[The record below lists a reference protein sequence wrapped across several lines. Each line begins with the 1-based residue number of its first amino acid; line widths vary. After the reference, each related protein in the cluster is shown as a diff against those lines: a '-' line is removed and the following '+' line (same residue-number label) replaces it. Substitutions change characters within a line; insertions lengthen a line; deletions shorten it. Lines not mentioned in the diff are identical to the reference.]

1 MTKIVA
7 GSPKPAS
14 AWLSVSTPV
23 AQSAM
28 AQPTQTAMTGSRSQT
43 KRPMTPAMMAKTIQI
58 SVKKTPA
65 TGQAVRP
72 PSGRVSH
79 N

>member
-14 AWLSVSTPV
+14 AWLRVRTPV

-58 SVKKTPA
+58 SVKATPA
-65 TGQAVRP
+65 SGQAVPRRP
-72 PSGRVSH
+72 ARVA
-79 N
+79 

>member
-14 AWLSVSTPV
+14 AWLSVRTPV

-58 SVKKTPA
+58 SVKKAPA
-65 TGQAVRP
+65 SGQGGRAAA
-72 PSGRVSH
+72 GRVSH